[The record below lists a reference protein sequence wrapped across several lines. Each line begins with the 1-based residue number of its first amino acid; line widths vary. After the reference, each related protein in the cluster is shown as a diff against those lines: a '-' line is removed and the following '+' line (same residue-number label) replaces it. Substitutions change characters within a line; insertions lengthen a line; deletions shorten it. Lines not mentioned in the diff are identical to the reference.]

1 MRGLG
6 KPKQFPLARSQGL
19 LIEDVDAEK
28 VIFDEETKHA
38 HCLTPLAA
46 IVFGHCDGNTSPAEL
61 AGIASGRLGERT
73 SEEEVQNAL
82 TQLRERGLL
91 ASPLPIEFSR
101 RDVLHKS
108 AALGAA
114 AAAATL
120 VFTVDPAVA
129 QAAGTC
135 TSIRCTL
142 VDQCFGGT
150 GCPIHQS
157 CNRCTSGRCACHS

>member
-19 LIEDVDAEK
+19 LIEDVESEK
-28 VIFDEETKHA
+28 VIFDEQTKHA
-38 HCLTPLAA
+38 HCLTALAA
-46 IVFGHCDGNTSPAEL
+46 VVFTHCDGKTSPAEL
-61 AGIASGRLGERT
+61 VDIASNRVAESV
-73 SEEEVQNAL
+73 SEEQIDNAL
-82 TQLRERGLL
+82 AQLQERGLL
-91 ASPLPIEFSR
+91 ESQPHVTFSR

-114 AAAATL
+114 AAATL
-120 VFTVDPAVA
+120 VFTVDPTVA

-150 GCPIHQS
+150 GCGVTKS
-157 CNRCTSGRCACHS
+157 CSRCTSGRCACH